1 MSDTKR
7 TYRRRNPLSTQQ
19 QLEVIEL
26 YTTTEQPIAKIAEI
40 FDVTQTYPYRV
51 LERWQIDWRR
61 GQLPPFDFQAW
72 LHAQQQQVPAGAVL
86 EPHVPAAMR
95 DPAEIK
101 TFEVEASQKW
111 VIEIT
116 ESFEVESWDI
126 DEALAQAHQLRPGA
140 RVTSVRVRP

>member
-1 MSDTKR
+1 VAETKR
-7 TYRRRNPLSTQQ
+7 SYRRRNPLSTQQ

-51 LERWQIDWRR
+51 LERWQIEWRR
-61 GQLPPFDFQAW
+61 GELPPFDFQAW
-72 LHAQQQQVPAGAVL
+72 RAAQELDEPLPPTAPPA
-86 EPHVPAAMR
+86 
-95 DPAEIK
+95 IK

>member
-1 MSDTKR
+1 VAETKR
-7 TYRRRNPLSTQQ
+7 SYRRRNPLSTQQ

-61 GQLPPFDFQAW
+61 GQLPPFDFVAWKQAQ
-72 LHAQQQQVPAGAVL
+72 HL
-86 EPHVPAAMR
+86 EPHVPPAMR
-95 DPAEIK
+95 EEPPTIK

>member
-1 MSDTKR
+1 VSDTKR
-7 TYRRRNPLSTQQ
+7 TYRRRNPLTRDQ
-19 QLEVIEL
+19 QLDLIEM
-26 YTTTEQPIAKIAEI
+26 YTTTEQPIAKIAEL
-40 FDVTQTYPYRV
+40 FDVLPTYPYRI
-51 LERWQIDWRR
+51 LEKWHVEWRR
-61 GQLPPFDFQAW
+61 GELPPFDFTAWKQAQ
-72 LHAQQQQVPAGAVL
+72 HL
-86 EPHVPAAMR
+86 EPHVPPAMR
-95 DPAEIK
+95 EEPPAIK